1 MRINSVMPQELTDGP
16 SKNLE
21 KPMLTPRNTCKTVAL
36 LSLSASLLFGIAEAQ
51 AHAQLVKSEPKANAS
66 GAAPQTIM
74 LHFDDELV
82 PKVSTFKVA
91 DIDGKPVAVTAV
103 DTKDA
108 KRLAA
113 TPAKP
118 LAPGLYTVSWTA
130 ASTEDGHK
138 MTGTFS
144 FTVK

>member
-1 MRINSVMPQELTDGP
+1 MLNP
-16 SKNLE
+16 KNMA
-21 KPMLTPRNTCKTVAL
+21 KISL
-36 LSLSASLLFGIAEAQ
+36 LSLPALLLGIVEAQ
-51 AHAQLVKSEPKANAS
+51 AHAALIKSEPAKNFS
-66 GAAPQTIM
+66 GAAPKSIV

-82 PKVSTFKVA
+82 PKVSTFKVT
-91 DIDGKPVAVTAV
+91 DVDGKPVAVTAV
-103 DTKDA
+103 DTKDTKA
-108 KRLAA
+108 LAA

-118 LAPGLYTVSWTA
+118 LAPGLYTVSWIA

>member
-1 MRINSVMPQELTDGP
+1 
-16 SKNLE
+16 
-21 KPMLTPRNTCKTVAL
+21 MLTLGNTSTIAL
-36 LSLSASLLFGIAEAQ
+36 LSLSASLLFGIAEAE
-51 AHAQLVKSEPKANAS
+51 AHASLVKSEPAKNFS

-82 PKVSTFKVA
+82 PKVSTFKVT
-91 DIDGKPVAVTAV
+91 DIDGHAVAVTAV
-103 DTKDA
+103 DTKDSKA
-108 KRLAA
+108 LAA

-118 LAPGLYTVSWTA
+118 LAPGLYTVAWTA